1 MTGKGDIQ
9 RAVEALEERKKA
21 LGIGDGS
28 GGGDLIEGEER
39 VRLLLSG
46 MDIDIEELTEA
57 LSMVARAERVAR
69 QAGIPAEFISPGFFM
84 DGLATGLV
92 MAEQRRRREIQ
103 EEGEEEEGG

>member
-28 GGGDLIEGEER
+28 GAGDLIEGEER

-46 MDIDIEELTEA
+46 MDIDIGELTEV
-57 LSMVARAERVAR
+57 LNMVARAEEVAR
-69 QAGIPAEFISPGFFM
+69 QAGIPGQLISPGFFV
-84 DGLATGLV
+84 DGMATGLV

-103 EEGEEEEGG
+103 EEEES